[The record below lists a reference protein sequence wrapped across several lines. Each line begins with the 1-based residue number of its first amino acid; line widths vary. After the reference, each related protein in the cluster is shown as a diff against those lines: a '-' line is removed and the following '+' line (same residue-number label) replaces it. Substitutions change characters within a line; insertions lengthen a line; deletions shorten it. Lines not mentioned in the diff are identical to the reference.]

1 MLQELE
7 PFVDML
13 SISRRNL
20 WRAIESLPPDELLL
34 RMPRSEWSIKDALAH
49 LAGNEALMT
58 KALQNI
64 ATGSQESER
73 EFDNEAENRAQV
85 ARGRQKSLDQVLH
98 DLEESRRRLLELLDG
113 LTREQL
119 ERRGNHPYQGQMTVR
134 EFLAVIY
141 THEETHTREIVE
153 WARQLKKKKD
163 SGQV

>member
-1 MLQELE
+1 MLRELE
-7 PFVDML
+7 ALVDML

-20 WRAIESLPPDELLL
+20 WRAIESLSPDELLL
-34 RMPRSEWSIKDALAH
+34 RMPGSEWSIKDALAH
-49 LAGNEALMT
+49 LGGNEALMT

-73 EFDNEAENRAQV
+73 EFDNEAENRAQI
-85 ARGRQKSLDQVLH
+85 ARGRQESLAEVLQ

-113 LTREQL
+113 LNQEQL
-119 ERRGNHPYQGQMTVR
+119 ERRGSHPYQGEMTVR
-134 EFLAVIY
+134 EFLTVIF

-153 WARQLKKKKD
+153 WARQLKKKD